1 MSMAFKCAVF
11 LLLAITCGCAS
22 LSVSDRAQLDRM
34 AEQTVIELEK
44 KNPGLQQHLEA
55 LPGYLVVDMKLLK
68 VPVIG
73 GGGGQGVVVDT
84 TSGEHTYVK
93 VTRMEFGG
101 GWGGR
106 AYKVLLA
113 FKDPELLES
122 AKSGKWIYQMGAEA
136 SVGKK
141 GVEGSSAALKQDK
154 GYELYIHSEGGASA
168 TYTLRAVRLKPYRN

>member
-1 MSMAFKCAVF
+1 MSLAVKCAVY

-22 LSVSDRAQLDRM
+22 LSVSDRAQLDQM
-34 AEQTVIELEK
+34 AEQTVIQLEK
-44 KNPGLQQHLEA
+44 KHPGLQQHLEE
-55 LPGYLVVDMKLLK
+55 LPGYLVVDMNVLK

-73 GGGGQGVVVDT
+73 GGGGRGVVIET
-84 TSGEHTYVK
+84 ASGKHTYVK
-93 VTRMEFGG
+93 VMRMEIGG

-122 AKSGKWIYQMGAEA
+122 VRTGKWIYQMGAEA

-154 GYELYIHSEGGASA
+154 GYEH
-168 TYTLRAVRLKPYRN
+168 